1 MTGKRR
7 FERAASSQAD
17 RKQSKQLYFSGVLGV
32 TTLGEAQ
39 VEVSGRNGFVWVRL
53 RNQLNEL
60 IQAFNLSLIHI

>member
-32 TTLGEAQ
+32 TTPEK
-39 VEVSGRNGFVWVRL
+39 
-53 RNQLNEL
+53 
-60 IQAFNLSLIHI
+60 